1 MRKSISV
8 LLSVLVFIS
17 AGAWAVSVSKD
28 CSDEAKPVE
37 CLSGINEE
45 NDSTK
50 VGKKVEESPMFPGG
64 NEGLMKWMNKNL
76 KYPAQAQE
84 EGAQGRVLV
93 QFFVDKDG
101 TVTEP
106 KVVRP
111 VHPALDAEALR
122 LMSLMPKWIPGKQ
135 DGQPVRVRF
144 TIPVSF
150 RLSGGEDN
158 KKILSPAEQAELDYT
173 HGVSYYQEK
182 MYEEAFKC
190 FQAAANNGHK
200 VAQTNLGVL
209 YMQGMGVE
217 RNIPMAIEWFE
228 KAARKG
234 EKKAQFNLASIYH
247 QGVGVKKDP
256 EKAMYWA
263 KMYKGQINETDS
275 VK

>member
-17 AGAWAVSVSKD
+17 AGAWAVSASKD

-50 VGKKVEESPMFPGG
+50 VGKGVEENPSFPGG
-64 NEGLMKWMNKNL
+64 MEALMEWMSKNL
-76 KYPAQAQE
+76 KYPASAQE
-84 EGAQGRVLV
+84 NGIQGRVLV
-93 QFFVDKDG
+93 QFVVDKDG

-106 KVVRP
+106 KVIRP
-111 VHPALDAEALR
+111 VHPAIDAEALR
-122 LMSLMPKWIPGKQ
+122 LMSIMPKWSPGKR
-135 DGQPVRVRF
+135 DGQPVSVRF
-144 TIPVSF
+144 TLPVSF
-150 RLSGGEDN
+150 KLFGTE
-158 KKILSPAEQAELDYT
+158 KLSPEEQAEMDYQV
-173 HGVSYYQEK
+173 GVLYYQQQK
-182 MYEEAFKC
+182 YEEAFKR
-190 FQAAANNGHK
+190 FQAAANFGHE

-234 EKKAQFNLASIYH
+234 EKKAQFNLASLYH
-247 QGVGVKKDP
+247 QGIGVKKDP